1 MNGFMRTEIEFAELL
16 KRIKVEEAVKTISEY
31 CSEHKTCTQCGLF
44 NGVCRL
50 NMTPSDWDAIAYGGR
65 E

>member
-1 MNGFMRTEIEFAELL
+1 MRTEIDFAEFL
-16 KRIKVEEAVKTISEY
+16 KRIKVESAVKTISEY
-31 CSEHKTCTQCGLF
+31 CDEHKTCTECGLF

-50 NMTPSDWDAIAYGGR
+50 NMIPSDWDAHEIIHDGN

>member
-1 MNGFMRTEIEFAELL
+1 MQTDVEIFLENL
-16 KRIKVEEAVKTISEY
+16 KRLKVEAAVKTISDY
-31 CSEHKTCTQCGLF
+31 CAEHKNCKECGLF

-50 NMTPSDWDAIAYGGR
+50 NFIPSDWDAYEIIHDGH